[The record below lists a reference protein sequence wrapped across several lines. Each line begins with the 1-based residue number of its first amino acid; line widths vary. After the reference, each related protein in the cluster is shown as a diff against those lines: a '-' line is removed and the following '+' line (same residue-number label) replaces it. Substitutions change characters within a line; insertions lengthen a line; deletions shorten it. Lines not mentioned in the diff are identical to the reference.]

1 MPKIDE
7 KILYD
12 NVEDK
17 LIVKRTYDDQA
28 ELDRVAEIRKD
39 SGINSFGSDYK
50 FVGSVPTHLIAEWLK
65 EAGVS
70 WDDSH
75 AAGEVIKRKMM
86 SGEFDRLRAW
96 KGKY

>member
-1 MPKIDE
+1 MSKIDE

-28 ELDRVAEIRKD
+28 ELDRVEEISKTA
-39 SGINSFGSDYK
+39 GVNKFGSDYK
-50 FVGSVPTHLIAEWLK
+50 FVGSIPTHLIAQWLK
-65 EAGVS
+65 EAGIS
-70 WDDSH
+70 WDDP
-75 AAGEVIKRKMM
+75 ARADVIKKKML
-86 SGEFDRLRAW
+86 SGEFDRLKAW

>member
-28 ELDRVAEIRKD
+28 ELDRVAQIRKD
-39 SGINSFGSDYK
+39 SGINKFGSDYK

-70 WDDSH
+70 WHDTH
-75 AAGEVIKRKMM
+75 AAGEVIKAKMM

>member
-1 MPKIDE
+1 MPKIKE
-7 KILYD
+7 ELLYD

-17 LIVKRTYDDQA
+17 IIVKKTYDNQA
-28 ELDRVAEIRKD
+28 ELDRVNAISKD
-39 SGINSFGSDYK
+39 QNLNKFGSDYK
-50 FVGSVPTHLIAEWLK
+50 FVGSVPMNLLSQWLK

-75 AAGEVIKRKMM
+75 AASEIIKKKML

>member
-1 MPKIDE
+1 MSKIDE

-28 ELDRVAEIRKD
+28 ELDRVEEIRKT
-39 SGINSFGSDYK
+39 SGVNKFGSDYK
-50 FVGSVPTHLIAEWLK
+50 FVGSIPTHLIAQWLK
-65 EAGVS
+65 EAGVA
-70 WDDSH
+70 WDDP
-75 AAGEVIKRKMM
+75 ARGEVIKKKMM
-86 SGEFDRLRAW
+86 SGDFDRLRAW

>member
-17 LIVKRTYDDQA
+17 IIVKRTYDDQA
-28 ELDRVAEIRKD
+28 ELDRVAQIRKD

-65 EAGVS
+65 EAGIS
-70 WDDSH
+70 WDDP
-75 AAGEVIKRKMM
+75 ARADVIKKKML
-86 SGEFDRLRAW
+86 SGEFDRLKAW